1 MPFLG
6 ARFMFVFMLHKWI
19 ERRIKKKHNNRG
31 RATSSFSICLEWVS
45 CCGVCCCHTIYT
57 IPSKSRWQSE
67 QGKRK
72 KKSLNEN
79 KGTIIGH
86 EDDLLQII
94 KAEQEQQRVFIE
106 ASRRRKNKAEKCV
119 KINHKPR
126 ALFGY
131 SFCQTSGWR
140 LISERNSKLVQTRVI
155 VFFLRGCG
163 CAIKS
168 NFRLSPSESTLP
180 QVD

>member
-1 MPFLG
+1 MNR
-6 ARFMFVFMLHKWI
+6 A
-19 ERRIKKKHNNRG
+19 ENKKKTQQQGQGDVIVFYLPRVSFVLRSLLLPYNLYNSLQVALAK
-31 RATSSFSICLEWVS
+31 RARKE
-45 CCGVCCCHTIYT
+45 
-57 IPSKSRWQSE
+57 
-67 QGKRK
+67 K

-140 LISERNSKLVQTRVI
+140 LMSERNSKLVQTRVI
-155 VFFLRGCG
+155 VFLLRGCG